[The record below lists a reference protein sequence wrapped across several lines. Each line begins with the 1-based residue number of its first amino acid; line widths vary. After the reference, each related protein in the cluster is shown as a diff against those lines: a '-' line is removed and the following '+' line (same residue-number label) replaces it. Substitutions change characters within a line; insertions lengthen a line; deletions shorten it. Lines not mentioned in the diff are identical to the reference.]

1 VTPTRPDNPAQA
13 RVQEII
19 DADTASGA
27 ETGVQVAA
35 YLDGELVVDAWAGL
49 ADVGTGTPMGPD
61 TLVPSW
67 STGKGVAASLV
78 AVLVDRGVLDYAAPV
93 AEYWPEYGANGKHQT
108 TLGHVMS
115 HSAGVPH
122 LREDITPEELFD
134 LPALAAWIA
143 GQAPLWEPGTSTGY
157 HGWTWGVLVAEI
169 VRRVSGAGID
179 EVFRREVGEPLGI
192 ANCVMFAVP
201 DRLRPNLATCY
212 DGGWA
217 AMLDGF
223 PADSSFFTFAPR
235 AVLPVA
241 ELANRDDFRRTPL
254 PANGTM
260 SARGAAR
267 LYGALARGGE
277 IDGVR
282 LLSAATLNRATDVR
296 TVETDRMLGF
306 PLAKGYGY
314 MLGGTGSVVR
324 AADGGFGTNGSGG
337 SAANADPVR
346 RLSFALTKNRM
357 SANKL
362 DTRLLAEIRAA
373 LGL

>member
-1 VTPTRPDNPAQA
+1 
-13 RVQEII
+13 
-19 DADTASGA
+19 
-27 ETGVQVAA
+27 
-35 YLDGELVVDAWAGL
+35 
-49 ADVGTGTPMGPD
+49 MGPD

-78 AVLVDRGVLDYAAPV
+78 AVLVDKGVLDYAAPV
-93 AEYWPEYGANGKHQT
+93 AGYWPEYAANGKDKT

-115 HSAGVPH
+115 HSAGVPQ

-134 LPALAAWIA
+134 LSAVAAWIA
-143 GQAPLWEPGTSTGY
+143 EQAPLWEPGTATGY
-157 HGWTWGVLVAEI
+157 HGWTYGVLVAEI
-169 VRRVSGAGID
+169 VRRVCGEGID
-179 EVFRREVGEPLGI
+179 EVFRREIGEPLGI
-192 ANCVMFAVP
+192 ADSVMFAVP
-201 DRLRPNLATCY
+201 DRLRPALATCY

-217 AMLDGF
+217 AMLDRF
-223 PADSSFFTFAPR
+223 PADSPFFTFAPR

-241 ELANRDDFRRTPL
+241 PLANRDSFHRTVL

-282 LLSAATLNRATDVR
+282 VLSAATLKRATEVR

-314 MLGGTGSVVR
+314 LLGGTGSVVR
-324 AADGGFGTNGSGG
+324 AAGGGFGTNGSGG
-337 SAANADPVR
+337 SAASADPVH

-362 DTRLLAEIRAA
+362 DVRLVAEIRAA